1 MVAQKFDGIIGDMSA
16 PTLKPTPAYPF
27 REEDAEISRQSFLR
41 AHMTPKVA
49 ILAGKL
55 FNLLLVTL
63 LAYMSF
69 NFVKLQKKLGD
80 MKVMIVRIND
90 VGRAEAVRLDT
101 DYTPQE
107 PELREQMERFVIRF
121 YTKQGFSIPEA
132 IEALPGYMEQGI
144 YDKWRKQAMEDLT
157 QIASGQGLRRVRI
170 LSCRIDN
177 PADSKT
183 TGTTATVRFATDAM
197 TTNGA
202 FAGGVPEGYEAVI
215 RFKIGVYP
223 ELKDKDGKGSSARD
237 QWIVRNPL
245 GMKVSSIEQTRYIG
259 ADVEDPNV
267 SRIIDVTQR
276 RADDESKKES
286 YNQQIVD
293 TVSQPAQSRKP

>member
-1 MVAQKFDGIIGDMSA
+1 MSA

-63 LAYMSF
+63 LAYMTF
-69 NFVKLQKKLGD
+69 NFVKLNKKLGD
-80 MKVMIVRIND
+80 MKPYVVRIND
-90 VGRAEAVRLDT
+90 VGRSEVVRLDT
-101 DYTPQE
+101 DYLPQE
-107 PELREQMERFVIRF
+107 PELREQMERFVIRY

-202 FAGGVPEGYEAVI
+202 FAGGIPEGYEAVI

-245 GMKVSSIEQTRYIG
+245 GMKISSIEQTRYIG

-276 RADDESKKES
+276 RADDENKKNA

-293 TVSQPAQSRKP
+293 SVSQPAQSRKP

>member
-1 MVAQKFDGIIGDMSA
+1 MSA

-55 FNLLLVTL
+55 FNLLLVSL
-63 LAYMSF
+63 LAYMTF

-101 DYTPQE
+101 DYLPQE
-107 PELREQMERFVIRF
+107 PELREQMERFVIRY

-144 YDKWRKQAMEDLT
+144 YDKWRKQAMDDLT

-183 TGTTATVRFATDAM
+183 TGTTATVRFATDSM

-202 FAGGVPEGYEAVI
+202 FAGGIPEGYEAVI

-223 ELKDKDGKGSSARD
+223 ELKDKDGKGNSVRD